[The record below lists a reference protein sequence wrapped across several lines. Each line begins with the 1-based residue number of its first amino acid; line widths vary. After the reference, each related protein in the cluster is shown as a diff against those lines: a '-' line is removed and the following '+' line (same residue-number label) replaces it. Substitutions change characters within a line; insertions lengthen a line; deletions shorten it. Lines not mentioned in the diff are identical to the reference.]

1 MEFKAA
7 FENLDLGR
15 EPIALAEALSAKELD
30 AMRKIV
36 ATPDVRPC
44 DFDLSIDGWIAR
56 LELWGKVR
64 ISHTDPEFNIR
75 NKALTLNQFLDKVS
89 ATNINKVTGKFDID
103 RKDINKV
110 EMFREYVGAN
120 DKKYRES
127 FMITVEL
134 KPELKK
140 ALK

>member
-1 MEFKAA
+1 MEFQQVL
-7 FENLDLGR
+7 ENLDLGR
-15 EPIALAEALSAKELD
+15 KPVLLAEALSPKELE

-64 ISHTDPEFNIR
+64 ITHTDPEFGTK
-75 NKALTLNQFLDKVS
+75 NKVLTLNQFLDKVS
-89 ATNINKVTGKFDID
+89 ATNINKIAGKFDID
-103 RKDINKV
+103 RKDVNRV

-127 FMITVEL
+127 FMVTVEL

>member
-7 FENLDLGR
+7 YENLDLGPA
-15 EPIALAEALSAKELD
+15 PILLCEVLSPKELET
-30 AMRKIV
+30 MRKIV

-44 DFDLSIDGWIAR
+44 DFDLSFPGWLAR
-56 LELWGKVR
+56 LELWGKVS
-64 ISHTDPEFNIR
+64 IVYNDPEFGTR
-75 NKALTLNQFLDKVS
+75 NKSLSKQQFLNKLAS
-89 ATNINKVTGKFDID
+89 LSINKITGKFDID

-127 FMITVEL
+127 FMITVDL